1 MPKILVCQ
9 KGAREHYLVARA
21 LLQRDWFAGLIL
33 DWDPSQSWLPM
44 GVLKKLGVSSAKR
57 AAQSIPSEIPKSKI
71 CALNTIGLIN
81 KIESRVR
88 TGLSE
93 KQRYALADRRFA
105 EKASKNLRFE
115 YDGVFA
121 YSYAALEILVAAKKR
136 GATAILGQIDPGIH
150 ERKLVIKEER
160 QWPQYVS
167 EPQVIVEEY
176 ETRNQR
182 EWDIADWVVVNSKWS
197 KKCMEREG
205 ADPDKIR
212 ICPLAYEP
220 LAIDSKLNFRPPRKK
235 LRLVWLGTV
244 SVRKGFPRLIEALE
258 SLDSSQIEVVV
269 AGPIDISRGGVKRS
283 SKWVKFVGTIPRSEI
298 SNLLLD
304 ADLFVLPTISDGFAI
319 TQLEAM
325 AHGLPVIA
333 TERCGEV
340 VEHQK
345 NGLIVEAGNTDSL
358 AKAIESVLKSPDS
371 IVSMRK
377 EAVRRSREFSLQRFG
392 EHLAEILQ
400 SDTVDWC

>member
-21 LLQRDWFAGLIL
+21 LLQREWFAGLIL
-33 DWDPSQSWLPM
+33 DWDPSQSWLPV

-121 YSYAALEILVAAKKR
+121 YSYAALEILVAAKKI

-150 ERKLVIKEER
+150 ERKLVIEEER
-160 QWPQYVS
+160 HWPQYVS

-197 KKCMEREG
+197 KKCMELEG
-205 ADPDKIR
+205 ADPNKIR
-212 ICPLAYEP
+212 VCPLAYEP
-220 LAIDSKLNFRPPRKK
+220 PAIANELNPTTQRKK

-244 SVRKGFPRLIEALE
+244 SVRKGFPRLIEAIE
-258 SLDSSQIEVVV
+258 SIDSSQIEVVV
-269 AGPIDISRGGVKRS
+269 AGPIDISRSGLKRAS
-283 SKWVKFVGTIPRSEI
+283 RWVKFVGTIPRMEI
-298 SNLLLD
+298 SDLLLD

-333 TERCGEV
+333 TERCGDV

-345 NGLIVEAGNTDSL
+345 NGLIVSAGDADSL
-358 AKAIESVLKSPDS
+358 AMAIDSFLCNPDS
-371 IVSMRK
+371 IGAMRQ
-377 EAVRRSREFSLQRFG
+377 EALRRSREFSVQRFG
-392 EHLAEILQ
+392 EQLAGVLQ
-400 SDTVDWC
+400 ADNVGQG